1 VTERLIGTIHVDD
14 ILLSVEGER
23 VRAEFMRVLKER
35 YEVTGCEN
43 EDDEAT
49 KFTGIQIRRDWER
62 QTVTLH
68 QTDFAAK
75 LLEKHGLAGARMEA
89 MPYKATR
96 KRLMPWEGEAATEV
110 DHFKYMSLIGDL
122 VWLCKTRVDIAWR
135 VSDLSRFTN
144 RPGPEHFDAADYLL
158 RYLKG
163 SPDAGLTYHGADHV
177 LTQSY
182 DHRNKIILATDAD
195 FDHTGEHPCVSGV
208 VALMNGAAIA
218 WKVRR
223 QTTRSA
229 NSTEAEVKA
238 CSLGVEL
245 IRALTDL
252 YGEMIHQRHGMVRTM
267 IDSTGARSLI
277 RDGMDAKASA
287 PIKRAQQAAEEATE
301 QGVIWLDLVPGLE
314 NPADICT
321 KNIGNIG
328 EFHQKNGVVC
338 GSQPDLYES
347 KDVLAILAGG
357 HTPLLKPKKKKQKKQ
372 TKKN

>member
-1 VTERLIGTIHVDD
+1 MLADD
-14 ILLSVEGER
+14 NHS
-23 VRAEFMRVLKER
+23 
-35 YEVTGCEN
+35 
-43 EDDEAT
+43 
-49 KFTGIQIRRDWER
+49 
-62 QTVTLH
+62 H
-68 QTDFAAK
+68 FAANFGQAPQN
-75 LLEKHGLAGARMEA
+75 HRCGGGTTGLQIYG
-89 MPYKATR
+89 
-96 KRLMPWEGEAATEV
+96 V
-110 DHFKYMSLIGDL
+110 
-122 VWLCKTRVDIAWR
+122 
-135 VSDLSRFTN
+135 
-144 RPGPEHFDAADYLL
+144 
-158 RYLKG
+158 KG
-163 SPDAGLTYHGADHV
+163 SPDAGLTYHGSDDV

-218 WKVRR
+218 WKVRC

-252 YGEMIHQRHGMVRTM
+252 CGEMIHQRHGMVRTM

-301 QGVIWLDLVPGLE
+301 QGVIWLDLVRGDV

-328 EFHQKNGVVC
+328 EFHCKNGVAC
-338 GSQPDLYES
+338 GSKPDLYES

-357 HTPLLKPKKKKQKKQ
+357 HTPLLKPKKKKKK
-372 TKKN
+372 KKTTN